1 MRQRSAYYIISMA
14 AKQTAGYTVYPS
26 QILGRGSYGNVCK
39 GIKDDTQERLAVKI
53 IPKYKSRPA
62 PI

>member
-1 MRQRSAYYIISMA
+1 MA
-14 AKQTAGYTVYPS
+14 AKQIAGYTVYPS